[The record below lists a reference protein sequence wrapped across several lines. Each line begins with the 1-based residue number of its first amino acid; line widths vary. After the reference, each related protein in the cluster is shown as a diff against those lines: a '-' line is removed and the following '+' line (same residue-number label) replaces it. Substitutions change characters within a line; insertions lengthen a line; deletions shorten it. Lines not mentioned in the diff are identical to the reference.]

1 MAHGMDFDFVLNTN
15 RVQNMF
21 IISTQKVNFLKFSA
35 NFFSFIFSM
44 LLYFH
49 VYSRSSNAN
58 TICDEPEPTFSVD

>member
-1 MAHGMDFDFVLNTN
+1 MVYMDFDFVLNTN

-35 NFFSFIFSM
+35 KIASKN
-44 LLYFH
+44 LYFH

-58 TICDEPEPTFSVD
+58 TICDEPEPTSSVD